1 MIIVLITMVW
11 DRLLG
16 VLTRMSVRLLGLTV
30 CTVVAYSMGWLH
42 RCLLWIAEREAT
54 KLLNHTRVT
63 ASRLE
68 WDLWRGRYWA
78 SNVIIHAPR
87 QSIWHWEAPV
97 LARIGKVYVEVNLV
111 QCLLSLW
118 CLWEEIPV
126 DIHTVQMS
134 DIQVFVE
141 RKHGVYNFF
150 LLDPHVILP
159 DPRDYSSDEENSIND
174 EYDDYRNKYANDEKS
189 DKNEKRRDD
198 SHAPENNPN
207 LTSEQPQTKDAA
219 SSSSAAMTTAATGPS
234 VAILDD
240 EEDAPAEK
248 AQQVVDEIMTAVKRI
263 AQGNDKHWQKHMLQ
277 DYKTSLTDQ
286 LKTILH
292 TRKKKTEVMQE
303 GVQILKHVSK
313 NISEKTVQAQKVVL
327 PARRQIPGEK
337 VVYGRVGR
345 VLMQDCRVFLRG
357 EKNQPDLDDDDDD
370 KNSHMTK
377 DSSLHDE
384 DEDDEKK
391 EDEYVSHDNQSG
403 KKSLRT
409 HSTSRSSISNNWNA
423 PILIRKVAIRASEF
437 CPPLS
442 SKDPRTIRSQDMQD
456 YDPSLPALYQ
466 PMDVYLDV
474 VWKRVLA
481 EMAKS
486 NTGRFFQTAMGEVAD
501 VFTNKNNSNQK
512 KKKPSNASSSK
523 QPISNPTSSSN
534 VRVRKNHSK

>member
-1 MIIVLITMVW
+1 MMVW

-16 VLTRMSVRLLGLTV
+16 MLTRMSVRFLGLTL
-30 CTVVAYSMGWLH
+30 CTVVAYSTGWLH
-42 RCLLWIAEREAT
+42 RCLVWIAEREAT

-68 WDLWRGRYWA
+68 LDLWRGRYWA

-87 QSIWHWEAPV
+87 QSTWQWEAPV
-97 LARIGKVYVEVNLV
+97 LARIGKAYVEVNLV

-126 DIHTVQMS
+126 DIHTVQIS

-141 RKHGVYNFF
+141 RKHNVYNFF

-159 DPRDYSSDEENSIND
+159 DPRDCTEDEKNNNYE
-174 EYDDYRNKYANDEKS
+174 EYDNDRNNYTNDEK
-189 DKNEKRRDD
+189 DGKNGMNTED
-198 SHAPENNPN
+198 SQEPENNPN
-207 LTSEQPQTKDAA
+207 STTTEQSSTKDATT
-219 SSSSAAMTTAATGPS
+219 SSAIAATSQSAAS
-234 VAILDD
+234 VIID
-240 EEDAPAEK
+240 EEDAQAEK
-248 AQQVVDEIMTAVKRI
+248 AQQVVDEIMTAVKRV
-263 AQGNDKHWQKHMLQ
+263 AQGHDKHWQKHMLQ

-313 NISEKTVQAQKVVL
+313 SITEKTVQAQQVVL

-345 VLMQDCRVFLRG
+345 VLIQDCRIFLRG
-357 EKNQPDLDDDDDD
+357 EKNQPDLHGDDVDEQDD
-370 KNSHMTK
+370 KNNRMAK
-377 DSSLHDE
+377 DDSMHVE
-384 DEDDEKK
+384 HDDEKK
-391 EDEYVSHDNQSG
+391 EDEYASQNIQSSNQSS
-403 KKSLRT
+403 KTYSSSRT
-409 HSTSRSSISNNWNA
+409 SISKNWNE
-423 PILIRKVAIRASEF
+423 PILIRKVAIRANEF

-442 SKDPRTIRSQDMQD
+442 AKDPRTIRSQDMQD

-486 NTGRFFQTAMGEVAD
+486 NTGRFFQTAMGEMAD
-501 VFTNKNNSNQK
+501 VFTNKDNNDNK
-512 KKKPSNASSSK
+512 KKKPLNASSSK
-523 QPISNPTSSSN
+523 QPISNSTSSSN